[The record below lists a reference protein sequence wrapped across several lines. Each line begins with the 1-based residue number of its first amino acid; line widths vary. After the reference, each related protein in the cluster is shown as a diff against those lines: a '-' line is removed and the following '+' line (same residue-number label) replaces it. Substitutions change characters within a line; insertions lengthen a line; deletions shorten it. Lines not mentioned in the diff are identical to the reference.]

1 MLFRS
6 TEGSSVPYTTHFR
19 SKYPLGFPSSGAWQS
34 VSASVPFNVCPTVI
48 GVAVNPLH
56 PSAVAVKFRLAGA
69 WKSSDGGLKTY
80 PDRLG
85 VTRYTVPVEKLV
97 WVQKPDAS
105 LVTGAGM
112 GPPPA
117 TLESVMVTPGR
128 PTTAPLF
135 TVPATAYGVLG
146 SPRVTV

>member
-34 VSASVPFNVCPTVI
+34 VLTSVPFNVCPTVI
-48 GVAVNPLH
+48 GVAAKPLH

-85 VTRYTVPVEKLV
+85 VARYTVAAVNPVWLEGHKSEL
-97 WVQKPDAS
+97 QTH
-105 LVTGAGM
+105 TGLARR
-112 GPPPA
+112 PPP
-117 TLESVMVTPGR
+117 
-128 PTTAPLF
+128 
-135 TVPATAYGVLG
+135 
-146 SPRVTV
+146 